1 MSATRKTARAA
12 ARSTRAR
19 VTSPSKAAAMR
30 QRFPA
35 IEAFA
40 DAYLNQ
46 DVHDVYGG
54 PLKAAEAFLADASPA
69 DVRALR
75 DEWAAFHAALPR
87 GASADRLARFQHAFA
102 AGWAPSR
109 FSQVAAV
116 FARLTRP
123 GVIDACRPLE

>member
-1 MSATRKTARAA
+1 MSVPRKTARAA
-12 ARSTRAR
+12 VRSTRAR
-19 VTSPSKAAAMR
+19 VASPSKAAATR

-40 DAYLNQ
+40 AAYLNQ
-46 DVHDVYGG
+46 DVHDIYGG
-54 PLKAAEAFLADASPA
+54 PLKAADAFLADASPE

-75 DEWAAFHAALPR
+75 QEWAAFHAALPR

-102 AGWAPSR
+102 AGWTPSR

-116 FARLTRP
+116 FARVSAPSFR
-123 GVIDACRPLE
+123 E

>member
-1 MSATRKTARAA
+1 MSVTKKTARAA
-12 ARSTRAR
+12 VRSTRAR
-19 VTSPSKAAAMR
+19 VTSRRKAAAAR

-46 DVHDVYGG
+46 DVHEVYGG
-54 PLKAAEAFLADASPA
+54 PLKAADAFLADANA
-69 DVRALR
+69 EDVRALR

-102 AGWAPSR
+102 AGWTPSR

-116 FARLTRP
+116 FARVSAPSTR
-123 GVIDACRPLE
+123 E

>member
-1 MSATRKTARAA
+1 MSVSKKTPRAA

-19 VTSPSKAAAMR
+19 VTSRSRAAAAR

-35 IEAFA
+35 IEAFC

-46 DVHDVYGG
+46 DVHAIYGSPRG
-54 PLKAAEAFLADASPA
+54 RRRRLPGRRQRRARSAQLRAEWTAF
-69 DVRALR
+69 R
-75 DEWAAFHAALPR
+75 AALPR
-87 GASADRLARFQHAFA
+87 GASADRLARFQHTFA

-116 FARLTRP
+116 FARLSAPSSR
-123 GVIDACRPLE
+123 E

>member
-1 MSATRKTARAA
+1 MSVKKTPRAA
-12 ARSTRAR
+12 ARATRAR
-19 VTSPSKAAAMR
+19 VTSRAKAVAAR
-30 QRFPA
+30 ATFPA
-35 IEAFA
+35 IGAFC

-54 PLKAAEAFLADASPA
+54 PMAAAEAFLRDAGPD

-75 DEWAAFHAALPR
+75 QEWRAFSAALPR
-87 GASADRLARFQHAFA
+87 GASVDRLARFQHAFA

-116 FARLTRP
+116 FTRLS
-123 GVIDACRPLE
+123 ASKE

>member
-1 MSATRKTARAA
+1 MSVSKKTPRAA

-19 VTSPSKAAAMR
+19 VTSRSRAAAAR

-35 IEAFA
+35 IEAFC

-54 PLKAAEAFLADASPA
+54 PRPPPTRSSPTPAPA
-69 DVRALR
+69 DIRQLR
-75 DEWAAFHAALPR
+75 TEWAAFRAALPR

-116 FARLTRP
+116 FARLSAPSSR
-123 GVIDACRPLE
+123 E

>member
-1 MSATRKTARAA
+1 MSVSRKTARAA

-19 VTSPSKAAAMR
+19 VASPSKAAATR

-54 PLKAAEAFLADASPA
+54 PLQAADTFLADASAA
-69 DVRALR
+69 DVRALTQ
-75 DEWAAFHAALPR
+75 EWAAFRASLPR
-87 GASADRLARFQHAFA
+87 GASADRLARFQHAFS
-102 AGWAPSR
+102 AGWTPSR

-116 FARLTRP
+116 FARLGASR
-123 GVIDACRPLE
+123 E

>member
-1 MSATRKTARAA
+1 MSVKRTPRAA
-12 ARSTRAR
+12 ARATRAR
-19 VTSPSKAAAMR
+19 VTTRTKAEAAR
-30 QRFPA
+30 AKFPA

-40 DAYLNQ
+40 SAYLNQ

-54 PLKAAEAFLADASPA
+54 PIRAAQAFLQAASPE

-75 DEWAAFHAALPR
+75 DEWQAFSAALPH

-102 AGWAPSR
+102 AGWTPSR

-116 FARLTRP
+116 FARLGAP
-123 GVIDACRPLE
+123 SSEE

>member
-1 MSATRKTARAA
+1 MTASR
-12 ARSTRAR
+12 RPTRA
-19 VTSPSKAAAMR
+19 KAAAVR

-40 DAYLNQ
+40 AAYLNQ
-46 DVHDVYGG
+46 DVHDIYGG
-54 PLKAAEAFLADASPA
+54 PLKAVEAFLADASPE

-75 DEWAAFHAALPR
+75 QEWATFHAALPR

-102 AGWAPSR
+102 AGWTPSR

-116 FARLTRP
+116 FARVSAPSSR
-123 GVIDACRPLE
+123 E

>member
-1 MSATRKTARAA
+1 MSTSRKTARAA

-19 VTSPSKAAAMR
+19 VTTPSRAAAVR

-35 IEAFA
+35 IEAFTA
-40 DAYLNQ
+40 AYLNQ

-54 PLKAAEAFLADASPA
+54 PLKAVAAFLADAGPA

-75 DEWAAFHAALPR
+75 DEWAAFEAALPR

-102 AGWAPSR
+102 AGWTPSR

-116 FARLTRP
+116 FARLSAPASR
-123 GVIDACRPLE
+123 E

>member
-1 MSATRKTARAA
+1 MSVSKKKPRAA

-19 VTSPSKAAAMR
+19 VTGRGKAVAAR

-40 DAYLNQ
+40 AGYLNQ
-46 DVHDVYGG
+46 DLYDIYGS
-54 PLKAAEAFLADASPA
+54 PAAAADAFLADASA
-69 DVRALR
+69 EDVRQLR
-75 DEWAAFHAALPR
+75 EEWIAFQAALPR
-87 GASADRLARFQHAFA
+87 GASVERLARFQHAFA

-116 FARLTRP
+116 FARLGAPSR
-123 GVIDACRPLE
+123 E